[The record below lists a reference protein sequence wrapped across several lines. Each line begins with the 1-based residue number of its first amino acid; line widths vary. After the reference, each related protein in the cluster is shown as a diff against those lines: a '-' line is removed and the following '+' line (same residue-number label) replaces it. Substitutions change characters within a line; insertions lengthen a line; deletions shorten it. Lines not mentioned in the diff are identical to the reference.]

1 MSYVEKLARL
11 EELRASLP
19 KREYISN
26 EEYRKQKAALTR
38 AINSG
43 DPRKVLATV
52 EKAVEDWRT
61 KVWPDDWSRWNNA
74 LIDAAMKAKHQDDD
88 WELSEELF
96 AASAILFP

>member
-1 MSYVEKLARL
+1 MTYREQFARQ
-11 EELRASLP
+11 EALRASLP

-52 EKAVEDWRT
+52 EKTLAAWRT
-61 KVWPDDWSRWNNA
+61 SVWPDDWSRWRNA
-74 LIDAAMKAKHQDDD
+74 LDDAATAAKYKHDD
-88 WELSEELF
+88 WELAEELQ
-96 AASAILFP
+96 AASYVLFP